1 MLSSYSTFL
10 AIYARN
16 NFTTSRL
23 NHDVSVDAQKYDK
36 FSQLCNW
43 SVITIGFERQCGIW
57 GKECGTEIVIP
68 EGVIVW
74 QARLVHADT
83 WFVISAK
90 TFAIHMC
97 PFEVV
102 RSIIIEVD
110 IIAEPK
116 VHAEGSF
123 VFANFLPFTFPV
135 EGDNI
140 YILPMLSE
148 SKYKLQC
155 WTTIFQLFYLI
166 FNIVC

>member
-1 MLSSYSTFL
+1 
-10 AIYARN
+10 
-16 NFTTSRL
+16 
-23 NHDVSVDAQKYDK
+23 
-36 FSQLCNW
+36 
-43 SVITIGFERQCGIW
+43 
-57 GKECGTEIVIP
+57 
-68 EGVIVW
+68 
-74 QARLVHADT
+74 
-83 WFVISAK
+83 
-90 TFAIHMC
+90 MC

-102 RSIIIEVD
+102 RNIIIEKD

-116 VHAEGSF
+116 VHAEGYF